1 MKDKIKQA
9 RLEASLT
16 QAELAEKIGVL
27 QKDISRYE
35 RGERKPK
42 FDKLVLIAKATN
54 KPLDFFVEGDD

>member
-9 RLEASLT
+9 RIEAFLT
-16 QAELAEKIGVL
+16 QKQLAEKVGVL

-42 FDKLVLIAKATN
+42 LDKLMLIAKATS
-54 KPLDFFVEGDD
+54 KPLEYFLKQ